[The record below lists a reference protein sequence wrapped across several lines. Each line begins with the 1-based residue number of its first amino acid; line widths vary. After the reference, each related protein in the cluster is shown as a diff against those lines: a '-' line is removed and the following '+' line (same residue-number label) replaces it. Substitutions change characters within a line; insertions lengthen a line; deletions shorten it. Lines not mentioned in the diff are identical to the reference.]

1 MHSKHGTKVKSNIGT
16 VPMLNEH
23 SITFIKNVNWRRQD
37 NPIHGKDHKV
47 EIVTTGGVSKT
58 PNLIH
63 KMEKK
68 RG

>member
-1 MHSKHGTKVKSNIGT
+1 MYTASYSLKMWT
-16 VPMLNEH
+16 
-23 SITFIKNVNWRRQD
+23 WRRQD
-37 NPIHGKDHKV
+37 NLIYGNEHKV
-47 EIVTTGGVSKT
+47 EIITTEGVSKT